1 MVGPRSSEDKIKP
14 AINKQRQ
21 STAKP
26 KPLPTDPIPFN
37 FADHH
42 TRYRRRSQYEHC
54 NAPDSVRHV
63 LFMLDTSA
71 SIDQKDFENMTRS
84 LSKLVRHFCRP
95 TKIAVMVF
103 NHRQYLEFCFNCFDN
118 NCTERKLAE
127 KAIKDIRYRA
137 GLTHTASATQCVC
150 DAILTPS
157 CGFSNN
163 TGACLDV
170 IYITDGQSNDP
181 NRNVCGTVECLH
193 NHSNADVKVY
203 AFGIGNDIDRDELE
217 CITRSRNYN
226 SWGNRIFRVPTIQ
239 SFSEVL
245 ESTSQLLQNPTKN
258 EKILYAVQPNG
269 PVCLTRGLTSS
280 PGVAGGIPIGDEPGC
295 SYDD

>member
-1 MVGPRSSEDKIKP
+1 MVGPRSNEDEKKP
-14 AINKQRQ
+14 AIKQRR
-21 STAKP
+21 STAEP
-26 KPLPTDPIPFN
+26 KPLPIDPIPFN

-42 TRYRRRSQYEHC
+42 TRYRRQSQYEHC

-63 LFMLDTSA
+63 LFMLDTSS
-71 SIDQKDFENMTRS
+71 SIYQKDFENMTRS

-103 NHRQYLEFCFNCFDN
+103 NDRQYLEFCFNCFDN
-118 NCTERKLAE
+118 NCTERRAAE
-127 KAIKDIRYRA
+127 MAIKNIRYRA
-137 GLTHTASATQCVC
+137 GLTYTASATQCAC
-150 DAILTPS
+150 EAILTPS

-181 NRNVCGTVECLH
+181 NLDICRTVECLH
-193 NHSNADVKVY
+193 DQSNADVKVY
-203 AFGIGNDIDRDELE
+203 AFGIGNDINRDELE
-217 CITRSRNYN
+217 CITRSQNYN

-245 ESTSQLLQNPTKN
+245 ESTSQLLQNPATN

-269 PVCLTRGLTSS
+269 PVCITRGIATS
-280 PGVAGGIPIGDEPGC
+280 PGVAGGIPISDEPGC